1 MELSDI
7 EAISGAT
14 ITSEAVVEAIN
25 NAYKELASGEAE
37 PEEETPAA
45 EEPKAEEPEAE
56 EPAGEAVKGTGDGY
70 GGDVNVEAVFSEDG
84 EIKSLKIDEED
95 FMETAG
101 IGTRVLE
108 EESFINSFIGKKAP
122 IKIDD
127 IEAVSG
133 ATITSEAVV
142 DAVNDA
148 FEKAS
153 AEPAGEAVKGTG
165 DGYGGDVNVEAVFSE
180 DGEIK
185 SLKIDEE
192 DFMETVGIGT
202 RVLEEESF
210 MNSLIG
216 KKAPIKIDDI
226 EAVSGA
232 TITSEAVVD
241 AVNDAFEKAGAET
254 KEEPVAEEPK
264 AEEPAGEAV
273 KGTGDG
279 YGGDVNVEAVFAED
293 GEIKSLKI
301 DEEDFME
308 TAGIGTRVLEEKS
321 FINSFIG
328 KKAPIKIDDIE
339 AVSGATITSEAVVD
353 AVNDAFE
360 KAGAESEAEEPAAET
375 KEEEPET
382 EPAGEAV
389 KGTGDGYGGD
399 VNVEAVFSEDGEIKS
414 LKIDEED
421 FMETAGIGTRVL
433 EEESFI
439 NSFIGKKAPIKIDDI
454 EAVSGAT
461 ITSEAVVDAVNDAFE
476 KASAEPAAEEP
487 AAEAK
492 EEEPEAEEP
501 AGEAVKGTGDGY
513 GGDVN
518 VEAVFSEDGE
528 IKSLKIDEEDF
539 METAGIG
546 TRVLEEES
554 FINSF
559 IGKKAPI
566 KIDDIEA
573 VSGATI
579 TSEAVVDAVN
589 DAFEKIGSE
598 PEAEEPAAETKEEPA
613 GKAVKGTGDGY
624 GGDVNVEAVFS
635 EDGEIKSL
643 KIDEE
648 DFMETAGIGTR
659 VLEEE
664 SFINSFI
671 GKKAPIKID
680 DIEAVSG
687 ATITSEA
694 VVDAVNDA
702 FEKIGSETEAVKGTG
717 DGYGGDVNVEAVF
730 SEDGEIKSLKI
741 DEEDFMETAGIGTRV
756 LEEESFINSFIGK
769 KAPIKIDD
777 IEAVSG
783 ATITSEAV
791 VDAVNDAFEKAGA
804 ETKKEPVAE
813 EPKAEEP
820 AAQEPAGK
828 AVKGTGDGYGG
839 DVNVEAVFSEDG
851 EIKSLKIDEEDFMET
866 AGIGTRVLE
875 EESFINSFIG
885 KKAPIKIDDIE
896 AVSGATIT
904 SEAVVDAV
912 NDAFNNR

>member
-45 EEPKAEEPEAE
+45 EEPKAEEP
-56 EPAGEAVKGTGDGY
+56 AGKAVKGTGDGY
-70 GGDVNVEAVFSEDG
+70 GGDVNVEAVFAEDG

-148 FEKAS
+148 FEKA
-153 AEPAGEAVKGTG
+153 
-165 DGYGGDVNVEAVFSE
+165 
-180 DGEIK
+180 
-185 SLKIDEE
+185 
-192 DFMETVGIGT
+192 
-202 RVLEEESF
+202 
-210 MNSLIG
+210 
-216 KKAPIKIDDI
+216 
-226 EAVSGA
+226 
-232 TITSEAVVD
+232 
-241 AVNDAFEKAGAET
+241 GAET
-254 KEEPVAEEPK
+254 KEEPA
-264 AEEPAGEAV
+264 AEEPAV
-273 KGTGDG
+273 
-279 YGGDVNVEAVFAED
+279 
-293 GEIKSLKI
+293 
-301 DEEDFME
+301 
-308 TAGIGTRVLEEKS
+308 
-321 FINSFIG
+321 
-328 KKAPIKIDDIE
+328 
-339 AVSGATITSEAVVD
+339 GA
-353 AVNDAFE
+353 
-360 KAGAESEAEEPAAET
+360 
-375 KEEEPET
+375 KEEELET

-399 VNVEAVFSEDGEIKS
+399 VNVEAVF
-414 LKIDEED
+414 
-421 FMETAGIGTRVL
+421 A
-433 EEESFI
+433 
-439 NSFIGKKAPIKIDDI
+439 
-454 EAVSGAT
+454 
-461 ITSEAVVDAVNDAFE
+461 
-476 KASAEPAAEEP
+476 
-487 AAEAK
+487 
-492 EEEPEAEEP
+492 
-501 AGEAVKGTGDGY
+501 
-513 GGDVN
+513 
-518 VEAVFSEDGE
+518 EDGE

-643 KIDEE
+643 KINEE

-702 FEKIGSETEAVKGTG
+702 FEKAGAETKEEPVAEEPAAEAKEEPAGEAVKGTG

-730 SEDGEIKSLKI
+730 SEDGEIKSLKIDEEDFMETAGIGTRVLEEESFINSFIGKKVPIKIDDIEAVSGATITSEAVVDAVNDAFEKAGVETKKEPVAEEPKAEEPAGEAVKGTGDGYGGDVNVEAVFSEDGEIKSLKIDEEDFMETAGIGTRVLEEESFINSFIGKKAPINIDDIEAVSGATITSEAVVDAVNDAFEKIGSEPEAEEPAAETKEEETEIEPEAEEPAGEAVKGTGDGYGGDVNVEAVFAEDGEIKSLKI

-791 VDAVNDAFEKAGA
+791 VDAVNDAFEKASA
-804 ETKKEPVAE
+804 
-813 EPKAEEP
+813 
-820 AAQEPAGK
+820 EPAGE